1 MEPISDHMR
10 NRLHLSSRRTADH
23 AAIPPKRPTLIESQ
37 RHPLII
43 MWEHK
48 PTTDTQSPDGMI
60 FSYSSCAEISSN
72 DLGRGASRNQPAI
85 G

>member
-1 MEPISDHMR
+1 MDPISDHMR

-43 MWEHK
+43 MREHK

-60 FSYSSCAEISSN
+60 VSHPSCADFSSN
-72 DLGRGASRNQPAI
+72 DLGRGAPRNQPVI